1 MFQGCGLDSTTARR
15 IRKRTNG
22 YIAVRRSLDYIVVYS
37 LWQEAQI
44 GSMPPEPDPADL
56 TVSKRSWE
64 WSVQIWRSELK
75 RIVRNARTCSPIVHF
90 TC

>member
-1 MFQGCGLDSTTARR
+1 MDSTTARR

-22 YIAVRRSLDYIVVYS
+22 YIAVKRSPEYSVVYC
-37 LWQEAQI
+37 LWQEALI

-64 WSVQIWRSELK
+64 LSVQTWRSELK
-75 RIVRNARTCSPIVHF
+75 RIGKNSCT
-90 TC
+90 